1 MRQVALILALTV
13 PLSGCGWLSN
23 SFAFVG
29 EAFGFGAGGEG
40 LPFRATAA
48 AGNDPRDLVVSVPA
62 GPTVALDD
70 LRESARFPV
79 TRYCIANFGTS
90 QADWALDA
98 ATGDWA
104 VTRTENGALLQARC
118 MGRA

>member
-1 MRQVALILALTV
+1 MRVALAFAMTV
-13 PLSGCGWLSN
+13 PLAGCGWLSN

-29 EAFGFGAGGEG
+29 DAFGFGAGGEG
-40 LPFRATAA
+40 LPYRATAA
-48 AGNDPRDLVVSVPA
+48 QGDDPRELVVSVPA

-70 LRESARFPV
+70 MRESARFPV

-90 QADWALDA
+90 QAEWVTDP
-98 ATGDWA
+98 ATDDWA

>member
-1 MRQVALILALTV
+1 
-13 PLSGCGWLSN
+13 
-23 SFAFVG
+23 
-29 EAFGFGAGGEG
+29 
-40 LPFRATAA
+40 
-48 AGNDPRDLVVSVPA
+48 
-62 GPTVALDD
+62 VALDD

-90 QADWALDA
+90 QADWALDP

-118 MGRA
+118 TGRA